1 MSALPGEVRALGVH
15 DPTRLRASVEGGAV
29 VRPRVGQ
36 RDRAVS
42 LPRVPRGPK
51 AWSSG
56 WNARLGV
63 SALTQSL
70 SAPETGPPRGSQS
83 PESPGVA
90 GDANQ
95 GLMVS
100 TPRAG

>member
-1 MSALPGEVRALGVH
+1 M
-15 DPTRLRASVEGGAV
+15 

-70 SAPETGPPRGSQS
+70 SAPETGPLGGVSPRS
-83 PESPGVA
+83 PL
-90 GDANQ
+90 
-95 GLMVS
+95 GLQVML
-100 TPRAG
+100 TKD